1 MPKFA
6 ANLSMMFT
14 ELPFLERFEAA
25 ATAGFNAVEY
35 LFPYDFEKSLIADKL
50 KTHSLEQALFNAY
63 AGDWD
68 DGERG
73 LAALEGRQQDFRA
86 SINQALDYA
95 RALACPKI
103 HIMAGISEVTAM
115 TEALYVEN
123 VRYAADLAAA
133 LDIEVLIE
141 PINARDMPGYFLG
154 SVAQAVDLL
163 KRIDRP
169 NARLQFDYYHAQ
181 ITEGDVTRLMRDSID
196 SIGHIQIAS
205 VPERNEPDAGELNY
219 PYVLAALDAA
229 GYRGWVGCEYRPAGE
244 TTAGL
249 GWLAAYR
256 NDAK

>member
-35 LFPYDFEKSLIADKL
+35 LFPYDFEKSLIAEKL
-50 KTHSLEQALFNAY
+50 KAHSLEQALFNAH

-68 DGERG
+68 GGERG
-73 LAALEGRQQDFRA
+73 LATLEGRQQDFRD
-86 SINQALDYA
+86 SITQALDYA
-95 RALACPKI
+95 RALECPKI
-103 HIMAGISEVTAM
+103 HIMAGISDVTAK

-133 LDIEVLIE
+133 LDIEVLVE

-154 SVAQAVDLL
+154 SVAQAIDLL

-181 ITEGDVTRLMRDSID
+181 ITEGDVSMLMRDSID

-205 VPERNEPDAGELNY
+205 VPGRNEPDTGELSY
-219 PYVLAALDAA
+219 PYVLAELDAA

-256 NDAK
+256 NEAK